1 MRIDLSGKVAVVTGG
16 SRGIGHAIAQ
26 ALAVAGAQVAIIGRD
41 GAKAQAAAHALSN
54 GAARGYGCDV
64 GDAGQVETTIA
75 AIEGDFGRIDVVV
88 NNAGTTRDNLLFRI
102 AEDDWD
108 TVIDTNLK
116 GAFLVTKHA
125 ARGMIKRRWGR
136 IVNITSVVGIYG
148 NKGQSNYTA
157 SKAGL
162 IGFTK
167 SVSKELA
174 SRNVLVNAVAP
185 GFIDTEL
192 TRAITGD
199 AREALIGAIPL
210 GRLGQG
216 SDVAAAVLFLV
227 SDFASYITGQVLVVD
242 GGMVLRSFPHTSIE
256 ATHGNGHEAA
266 RGEGQRH
273 HRRGAGG
280 RARQAHLRSELHGG
294 PGRGQPRH
302 RGAGNGLREGIRH
315 RHSGRRS
322 REAANGGTG
331 VAISAREDGEMSA

>member
-1 MRIDLSGKVAVVTGG
+1 MKIDLAGKAAVVTGG
-16 SRGIGHAIAQ
+16 SRGIGQAIAQ
-26 ALAVAGAQVAIIGRD
+26 ALARSGAHVAILGRD
-41 GAKAQAAAHALSN
+41 GAKAQEAATAL
-54 GAARGYGCDV
+54 GGGARGYGCDV
-64 GDAGQVETTIA
+64 SNGQQVETTIA
-75 AIEGDFGRIDVVV
+75 AVERDFGRIDVLV

-102 AEDDWD
+102 GEEDWD
-108 TVIDTNLK
+108 TVVDTNLK

-136 IVNITSVVGIYG
+136 IVNITSIVGIAG

-192 TRAITGD
+192 TRTIPPD
-199 AREALIGAIPL
+199 ARKALIASIPL

-216 SDVAAAVLFLV
+216 SDVAAAVLYLA

-242 GGMVLRSFPHTSIE
+242 GGMVL
-256 ATHGNGHEAA
+256 
-266 RGEGQRH
+266 
-273 HRRGAGG
+273 
-280 RARQAHLRSELHGG
+280 
-294 PGRGQPRH
+294 
-302 RGAGNGLREGIRH
+302 
-315 RHSGRRS
+315 
-322 REAANGGTG
+322 
-331 VAISAREDGEMSA
+331 